1 MDEIITSTQQL
12 PDTIEDLSKFVL
24 VGKTKLQAYMMK
36 LQKINRLSVA
46 QEVRDQTLQ
55 EAQEVSTA
63 LIAAEQRIGEL
74 LLSIPKAPGKRT
86 DLETSGQR
94 STEVKTKSET
104 ISDMGYGE
112 REAKDYQQ
120 MAKNPEIV
128 QKVIKEALESG
139 EVVTKSS
146 VMREIKFYKD
156 RIKTLEEQ
164 AKNPV
169 TKEVVPDDYEA
180 LKVRAESAAK
190 SEKRLADDYHKLQ
203 KELADSKSRIKDL
216 EAREGVNTLKERAE
230 KETEYF
236 TLETYRFIRES
247 GGHVWV
253 FEQIKDVPAEKVE
266 NFKKAIY
273 ALDAFAKQ
281 MIQNIGGYS
290 IERKCR

>member
-1 MDEIITSTQQL
+1 MNEITTSTQQL

-24 VGKTKLQAYMMK
+24 VGKATLQAYMMRIRT
-36 LQKINRLSVA
+36 INRLSVA

-74 LLSIPKAPGKRT
+74 LLSIPKASGNQY
-86 DLETSGQR
+86 TSA
-94 STEVKTKSET
+94 SAEDTAKAKTKAEV
-104 ISDMGYGE
+104 IAEQGYE
-112 REAKDYQQ
+112 RHEASDYQQ
-120 MAKNPEIV
+120 MAKHPEVV
-128 QKVIKEALESG
+128 QKVIKDALDSG
-139 EVVTKSS
+139 DVVTKSS

-156 RIKTLEEQ
+156 RIRTLEEQ
-164 AKNPV
+164 AKKPV

-180 LKVRAESAAK
+180 LKARAESAAK
-190 SEKRLADDYHKLQ
+190 SEKRMADDYHKLQ

-290 IERKCR
+290 IE

>member
-1 MDEIITSTQQL
+1 MNEITTSTQQL

-24 VGKTKLQAYMMK
+24 VGKATLQAYMMRIRT
-36 LQKINRLSVA
+36 INRLSVA

-74 LLSIPKAPGKRT
+74 LLSIPKASGNQY
-86 DLETSGQR
+86 TSA
-94 STEVKTKSET
+94 SAEDTAKAKTKAEV
-104 ISDMGYGE
+104 IAEQGYE
-112 REAKDYQQ
+112 RHEASDYQQ
-120 MAKNPEIV
+120 MAKHPEVV
-128 QKVIKEALESG
+128 QKVIKDALDSG
-139 EVVTKSS
+139 DVVTKSS

-156 RIKTLEEQ
+156 RIRTLEEQ

-180 LKVRAESAAK
+180 LKARAESAAK
-190 SEKRLADDYHKLQ
+190 SEKRMADDYHKLQ

-290 IERKCR
+290 IE

>member
-1 MDEIITSTQQL
+1 MNEITTSTQQL

-24 VGKTKLQAYMMK
+24 VGKATLQAYMMRIRT
-36 LQKINRLSVA
+36 INRLSVA

-74 LLSIPKAPGKRT
+74 LLSIPKASGNQY
-86 DLETSGQR
+86 TSA
-94 STEVKTKSET
+94 SAEDTAKAKTKAEV
-104 ISDMGYGE
+104 IAEQGYE
-112 REAKDYQQ
+112 RHEASDYQQ
-120 MAKNPEIV
+120 MAKHPEVV
-128 QKVIKEALESG
+128 QKVIKDALDSG
-139 EVVTKSS
+139 DVVTKSS

-156 RIKTLEEQ
+156 RIRTLEEQ
-164 AKNPV
+164 AKKPV

-180 LKVRAESAAK
+180 LKARAESAAK
-190 SEKRLADDYHKLQ
+190 SEKRMADDYHKLQ

-247 GGHVWV
+247 GGHVWG

-290 IERKCR
+290 IE